1 MNKQY
6 LCAISDLDNTQA
18 KGVTLTQ
25 ELAED
30 IHIIVLKQQE
40 KFYAYL
46 NQCPHRNIQ
55 LEWDKDEFF
64 DESGSFLH
72 CFTHGALFLPKTG
85 ECISGPCQFQ
95 SLEKVA
101 IFIEN
106 SAILCDVEN
115 LLTCDD

>member
-6 LCAISDLDNTQA
+6 LCSTSDLNKTQA

-25 ELAED
+25 EHADD

-40 KFYAYL
+40 HFYAYL
-46 NQCPHRNIQ
+46 NKCPHRNIQ
-55 LEWDKDEFF
+55 LEWNKDEFF

-85 ECISGPCQFQ
+85 ECIAGPCQFQ
-95 SLEKVA
+95 SLEKVP
-101 IFIEN
+101 IFIEDDT
-106 SAILCDVEN
+106 IYCDPERGFS
-115 LLTCDD
+115 CED